1 MPKTRAVTAPAPAP
15 LPFATARSWRDWLAA
30 HHSSAAEVWLLYH
43 RKGTGTASL
52 DWNEAVEEALAWGWI
67 DGLRRTVDE
76 TRWMQR
82 FTPRR
87 PKGTWSLKNRITAER
102 LIAEGRMQPAG
113 LAQVRAAQADG
124 RWDAAY
130 EGGLQAG
137 IPQDFLDALAQ
148 APPSARETFGALDGR
163 NLYAIY
169 HRLITARRPETRAS
183 RIEGFIARLA
193 RREGIL

>member
-1 MPKTRAVTAPAPAP
+1 MAEPLAFPTPADWAK
-15 LPFATARSWRDWLAA
+15 WLAGNHA
-30 HHSSAAEVWLLYH
+30 SASEVWLLYH
-43 RKGTGTASL
+43 RKGSGTPSV
-52 DWNEAVEEALAWGWI
+52 DWNEAVEGALAWGWI
-67 DGLRRTVDE
+67 DGIRKTLDE

-87 PKGTWSLKNRITAER
+87 PKGTWSRKNRATAEK

-113 LAQVRAAQADG
+113 LAHVMAAQADG

-137 IPQDFLDALAQ
+137 IPQDFLDALAL
-148 APPSARETFGALDGR
+148 APAPARETYQALDGR

-169 HRLITARRPETRAS
+169 HRLTTARRLETRQK
-183 RIEGFIARLA
+183 RIRDFLDRLA
-193 RREGIL
+193 RGERIV